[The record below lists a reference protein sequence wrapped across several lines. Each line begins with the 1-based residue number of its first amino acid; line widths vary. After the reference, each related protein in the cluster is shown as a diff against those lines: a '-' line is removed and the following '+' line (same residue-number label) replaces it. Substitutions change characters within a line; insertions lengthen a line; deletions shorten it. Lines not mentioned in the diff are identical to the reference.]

1 MLIPQTQE
9 PPKVLLIDDSNHEL
23 SALVEMMNGRN
34 LRVYVAFDGK
44 DGFHKALLIKP
55 ALILLDIEMPKLNG
69 LVTCRWLKESPET
82 KDIPIIFLSSHND
95 PEKRIECLKMGAVDF
110 VTKPFHA
117 EEVIT
122 RVQIHLILSQKTQTI
137 NRTNNSTMQTAEHS
151 NASRTMEYRLIN
163 TLSRN
168 DTMLVNAAMNYLR
181 QHIDQNLSGDEL
193 AKHLGCNTKRLNLAF
208 KEGTGMTMFGW
219 LRQER
224 LKQATEWLLH
234 TETPILQIA
243 ESLGYSSQA
252 NFAKAFREHFGCSA
266 SAFRQNEKLTKSADN

>member
-1 MLIPQTQE
+1 MLQVSE
-9 PPKVLLIDDSNHEL
+9 FPKVLLIDDSSVEL

-44 DGFHKALLIKP
+44 DGFHKAVLIKP
-55 ALILLDIEMPKLNG
+55 NLILLDIEMPKLNG
-69 LVTCRWLKESPET
+69 MVACRWLKENAET

-122 RVQIHLILSQKTQTI
+122 RVQIHLNLSKKIQNPYNSGQMATLLSASLSQQY
-137 NRTNNSTMQTAEHS
+137 S
-151 NASRTMEYRLIN
+151 LIKK
-163 TLSRN
+163 LSSK

-181 QHIDQNLSGDEL
+181 QHIDQNLSVEDL
-193 AKHLGCNTKRLNLAF
+193 KKHLGCNAKQLSHAF
-208 KEGTGMTMFGW
+208 KQGTGMTVFAW

-224 LKQATEWLLH
+224 LRQATEWLVH
-234 TETPILQIA
+234 TDSPILQIA

-266 SAFRQNEKLTKSADN
+266 SAFRNNEMARESDDN